1 MDTQSFHDAVA
12 LVTRSNS
19 RSGFTTRNLA
29 ELRTSIPT
37 AMMLVRR
44 YFSDNL
50 NFYPMDTNDKAGL
63 YTELVPFAA
72 MAGDNVDRIG
82 NIPKGKRFPENE
94 FQSNH
99 ADSTNAVP
107 DQGWNPRSKYKSPR
121 KCEPNE
127 LLSERLITEMET
139 HPKESAKASEITVRQ
154 VVLQIDA
161 NSTRHI
167 NHEAL

>member
-19 RSGFTTRNLA
+19 RSGFTTRILV
-29 ELRTSIPT
+29 EPRTTIST

-44 YFSDNL
+44 YFTDNL
-50 NFYPMDTNDKAGL
+50 NFYPMDTRSKLGL
-63 YTELVPFAA
+63 CQEFLSFEVTTRHSRKII
-72 MAGDNVDRIG
+72 DI
-82 NIPKGKRFPENE
+82 IPIEKCSPESV
-94 FQSNH
+94 FQQSH
-99 ADSTNAVP
+99 ADTTNTVP
-107 DQGWNPRSKYKSPR
+107 NQGWNPRSKSKSPR

-139 HPKESAKASEITVRQ
+139 HPKESAKASEISVRR